1 MNTSTETKLYLGYT
15 GLQVLK
21 QAFVLDFYLNHT
33 YVAHRKT
40 YHMNWKKNIYSF
52 FKIITR

>member
-15 GLQVLK
+15 GLQVGFCIGFLS
-21 QAFVLDFYLNHT
+21 NHT

-40 YHMNWKKNIYSF
+40 YHMNWKK
-52 FKIITR
+52 KIFILFLKS

>member
-15 GLQVLK
+15 
-21 QAFVLDFYLNHT
+21 AFVLDFYLNHT

-40 YHMNWKKNIYSF
+40 YHMNWKKKIFILF
-52 FKIITR
+52 FKS

>member
-15 GLQVLK
+15 G
-21 QAFVLDFYLNHT
+21 YLNHT

-40 YHMNWKKNIYSF
+40 YHMNWKKIFILF
-52 FKIITR
+52 FKS

>member
-15 GLQVLK
+15 GLQVGFCIGFK
-21 QAFVLDFYLNHT
+21 YLNHT

-52 FKIITR
+52 F